1 MFFALRMQ
9 ELLDLINFTTRAVFP
24 AQLYTTAAC
33 SAGAFVS
40 LHYLYVFLLMAE
52 HINMVTIMM
61 GMMNTAVASVECI
74 RICSP
79 I

>member
-40 LHYLYVFLLMAE
+40 LHYLYVFLFMAE

-61 GMMNTAVASVECI
+61 GMMNTAVYS
-74 RICSP
+74 CSQCRVHSDL
-79 I
+79 